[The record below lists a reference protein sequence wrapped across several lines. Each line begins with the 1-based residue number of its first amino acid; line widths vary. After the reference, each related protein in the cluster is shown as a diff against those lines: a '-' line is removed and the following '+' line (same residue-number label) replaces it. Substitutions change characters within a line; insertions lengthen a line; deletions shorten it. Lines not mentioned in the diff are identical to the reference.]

1 MPHDADNQQHPPTAA
16 HMAEDRF
23 AELWTDYLEG
33 QLSPTG
39 MADLEK
45 LLAGDEQLT
54 QRAADLYQTHRRL
67 GLLAERRLATAGSQ
81 PSSRFVADVMAKLPA
96 ARGQLT
102 DRVMADIMALPSDG
116 PMQARAF
123 RRRQRLP
130 LVSGSLMAAVIVAA
144 VLATRLPIKPVVPEP
159 VVPEP
164 VVNEQAAA
172 TEPTD
177 QSAVRFAS
185 LARARFLD
193 RETPRQQSVADLE
206 QTYVL
211 SYGLVELAF
220 PSGATA
226 ILEGPAAFRIC
237 GEACLAVDAGRCSV
251 HAPDGAEGFRVET
264 PASHVIDRG
273 TRFVVHVDETS
284 STEVQVIEGAADLLV
299 TGDPTGRVYR
309 LASGETARHDPATA
323 GEPVVAT
330 TAGTGKSGY
339 RPRLPDRLIRYTAS
353 LAHPAD
359 RAAGDTGGPGID
371 TLETITVQRDGSVL
385 TYHAG
390 ELIGVKLLQ
399 MRASRNKNN
408 LTLPGGTDVPAAS
421 LKAAATRRGLLETD
435 RLLTTGV
442 INPGGASEPLTS
454 DPQLAS
460 DAGPAN
466 DLTPGLA
473 FIFNRPVRNDAGPDL
488 VLFELQMLT
497 DPPESDA
504 FRLSP
509 LRFSPELRTHTV
521 TAYDIDSTSHE
532 SQLLARFRLFT
543 FDRLPGSLD
552 DLLTLPTNAGN
563 LLPVRARANA
573 VAIDLS
579 DLGYAAGATC
589 DGLFLQDADDDKTT
603 VDPVFIAGLPPLE
616 RDMP

>member
-16 HMAEDRF
+16 HMAEDSF

-81 PSSRFVADVMAKLPA
+81 PSSRFVADVMAGLPA

-123 RRRQRLP
+123 RRRQRLM
-130 LVSGSLMAAVIVAA
+130 LISSSLLAAVIVAT
-144 VLATRLPIKPVVPEP
+144 VLAARLPIKPVIPEP

-164 VVNEQAAA
+164 AVNEQAAT
-172 TEPTD
+172 TEQVD

-193 RETPRQQSVADLE
+193 RETPRQQSAADLQ

-211 SYGLVELAF
+211 SHGLVELAF

-226 ILEGPAAFRIC
+226 ILEGPAAFRVC
-237 GEACLAVDAGRCSV
+237 GESCLAVDAGRCSV

-323 GEPVVAT
+323 GQPVVAT
-330 TAGTGKSGY
+330 TGGTGQSGY

-371 TLETITVQRDGSVL
+371 TLETITVQRGGNVL
-385 TYHAG
+385 TYHAD
-390 ELIGVKLLQ
+390 ELIGVTLLH
-399 MRASRNKNN
+399 MRANRNKNN

-442 INPGGASEPLTS
+442 INPGGAAEPLTS

-460 DAGPAN
+460 DAGSAD

-473 FIFNRPVRNDAGPDL
+473 FNFNRPVRNDAGPDL

-509 LRFSPELRTHTV
+509 LQFSPELRTHTV
-521 TAYDIDSTSHE
+521 NAYDIDSTSPE

-543 FDRLPGSLD
+543 FSRLPGSLD
-552 DLLTLPTNAGN
+552 DLLTLSTNAGS

-616 RDMP
+616 RNMP

>member
-1 MPHDADNQQHPPTAA
+1 MNRHSENQQDRPAAATRATA
-16 HMAEDRF
+16 DRF
-23 AELWTDYLEG
+23 ADLWTDYLEG

-67 GLLAERRLATAGSQ
+67 GLLAERRLATAGSE
-81 PSSRFVADVMAKLPA
+81 PSSRFVADVMAGLPA

-102 DRVMADIMALPSDG
+102 DRVMANIMALPSDG

-123 RRRQRLP
+123 RRRQRLM
-130 LVSGSLMAAVIVAA
+130 LISGSLLAAVIVAA
-144 VLATRLPIKPVVPEP
+144 VLAARLPIKPVIPEP
-159 VVPEP
+159 A
-164 VVNEQAAA
+164 VNEQAAT
-172 TEPTD
+172 TEQVD

-193 RETPRQQSVADLE
+193 RETPRQQSAADLQ

-211 SYGLVELAF
+211 SHGLVELAF

-226 ILEGPAAFRIC
+226 ILEGPAAFRVC
-237 GEACLAVDAGRCSV
+237 GESCLAVDAGRCSV

-309 LASGETARHDPATA
+309 LASGETARHDPAAA
-323 GEPVVAT
+323 GQPVVAT
-330 TAGTGKSGY
+330 TAGNGQTGY

-359 RAAGDTGGPGID
+359 TAAGDTGGPGID
-371 TLETITVQRDGSVL
+371 TLETITVQRGGNVL
-385 TYHAG
+385 TYHAD
-390 ELIGVKLLQ
+390 ELIGVTLLH
-399 MRASRNKNN
+399 MRANRNKNN
-408 LTLPGGTDVPAAS
+408 LTLPGGTDVPVGP

-442 INPGGASEPLTS
+442 INPGGAAEPLAS

-460 DAGPAN
+460 DAGSAD

-473 FIFNRPVRNDAGPDL
+473 FSFNRPVRNDAGPDL

-521 TAYDIDSTSHE
+521 NAYDIDSTSPE

-543 FDRLPGSLD
+543 FSRLPGSLD
-552 DLLTLPTNAGN
+552 DLLTLSTNAGS

>member
-1 MPHDADNQQHPPTAA
+1 MPHDADNQQQPPTAA

-39 MADLEK
+39 MAELEK

-67 GLLAERRLATAGSQ
+67 GLLAERRLATAGSE
-81 PSSRFVADVMAKLPA
+81 PSNRFVADVMAGLPA

-116 PMQARAF
+116 PMQSRAF
-123 RRRQRLP
+123 GRRQRLP
-130 LVSGSLMAAVIVAA
+130 LISGSLLAAVVVAA
-144 VLATRLPIKPVVPEP
+144 VLAARLPIKPVLPER
-159 VVPEP
+159 
-164 VVNEQAAA
+164 VVNEQAAG
-172 TEPTD
+172 TEQVD

-193 RETPRQQSVADLE
+193 RETPRQQSVADLD

-211 SYGLVELAF
+211 STGLVELAF

-226 ILEGPAAFRIC
+226 ILEGPAAFRVC

-309 LASGETARHDPATA
+309 LASGETARHDPAAA
-323 GEPVVAT
+323 GQPVVAT
-330 TAGTGKSGY
+330 TAGNGQTGY

-359 RAAGDTGGPGID
+359 TAAGDTGGPGID
-371 TLETITVQRDGSVL
+371 TLETITVQRGGNVL
-385 TYHAG
+385 KYHAD
-390 ELIGVKLLQ
+390 ELIGVTLLHL
-399 MRASRNKNN
+399 RASRNKNN
-408 LTLPGGTDVPAAS
+408 VTLPGGADVSAAS

-442 INPGGASEPLTS
+442 INPGGAAEPLTS

-460 DAGPAN
+460 DVGPAN

-473 FIFNRPVRNDAGPDL
+473 FSFNRPVRNDAGPDL

-504 FRLSP
+504 FHLSP
-509 LRFSPELRTHTV
+509 LQFSPGLRTHTV
-521 TAYDIDSTSHE
+521 TAYDIDSTSPE

-543 FDRLPGSLD
+543 FSRLPGSLD
-552 DLLTLPTNAGN
+552 DLLTLPTNSGN

-603 VDPVFIAGLPPLE
+603 VDPVFIAGLPPLGASDDE
-616 RDMP
+616 R

>member
-1 MPHDADNQQHPPTAA
+1 MNRHSENQQDRPAAATRATA
-16 HMAEDRF
+16 DRF
-23 AELWTDYLEG
+23 ADLWTDYLEG

-67 GLLAERRLATAGSQ
+67 GLLAERRLAAAGSE
-81 PSSRFVADVMAKLPA
+81 PRGRFVADVMAGLPA
-96 ARGQLT
+96 GSGQLT
-102 DRVMADIMALPSDG
+102 DRVMADIMTRPSKE
-116 PMQARAF
+116 PMKSNLFWQ
-123 RRRQRLP
+123 RQRLT
-130 LVSGSLMAAVIVAA
+130 LVSGGLMAAVIVAA
-144 VLATRLPIKPVVPEP
+144 VLATRQSAVPVVLKPSLS
-159 VVPEP
+159 
-164 VVNEQAAA
+164 EQAEA
-172 TEPTD
+172 TRQAD
-177 QSAVRFAS
+177 QAAVRFAS
-185 LARARFLD
+185 LARARFLN

-211 SYGLVELAF
+211 SHGLVELAF

-226 ILEGPAAFRIC
+226 ILEGPAAFRVC

-284 STEVQVIEGAADLLV
+284 GTEVQVIEGAADLLV
-299 TGDPTGRVYR
+299 TGDPTGRIYR

-323 GEPVVAT
+323 GQPVVAT
-330 TAGTGKSGY
+330 VGNSGPSGY

-359 RAAGDTGGPGID
+359 AAAGDTGGPGID
-371 TLETITVQRDGSVL
+371 TLKTITVQRDGRVL
-385 TYHAG
+385 TYQVDD
-390 ELIGVKLLQ
+390 LIGVKLLH
-399 MRASRNKNN
+399 MRATRNKNN
-408 LTLPGGTDVPAAS
+408 LTLPGGNDVPVGP
-421 LKAAATRRGLLETD
+421 LKAAATRQSVLETD

-442 INPGGASEPLTS
+442 INPGGAAEPLTS
-454 DPQLAS
+454 DPLLSTVVEAT
-460 DAGPAN
+460 DG
-466 DLTPGLA
+466 LTPGLA
-473 FIFNRPVRNDAGPDL
+473 FSFNRPVQNDAGPDL

-509 LRFSPELRTHTV
+509 LRFSAELRTYTV
-521 TAYDIDSTSHE
+521 NAYDIDSTSPE

-543 FDRLPGSLD
+543 FSQLPGSLD

-579 DLGYAAGATC
+579 DLGYTVGATC
-589 DGLFLQDADDDKTT
+589 DGLFLQDADDDNTT